1 MLYGTTN
8 LRAILAADLRA
19 DDRRAADRA
28 RRFPRE
34 TTLATRADRPAD
46 ACATNPERIV
56 LGRPAP
62 RPVPTSVWISLPHQ
76 EVPRS

>member
-1 MLYGTTN
+1 MLYGTMN
-8 LRAILAADLRA
+8 QRAILATDLRA

-28 RRFPRE
+28 RRFPLE
-34 TTLATRADRPAD
+34 ASLDVPAYVPAG
-46 ACATNPERIV
+46 ACATNPERLV

-62 RPVPTSVWISLPHQ
+62 KPVSTSVWISLPLQ